1 MEKIVFRPEGEA
13 PVEFYVLEQTMIAGK
28 TYKLVT
34 DTEEGDGD
42 ALKVKDMSEAEA
54 KECIY
59 AVVTEDAE
67 LSAVAE
73 VFGKILEDVEL
84 IEEDSD
90 RTDQMR

>member
-28 TYKLVT
+28 TYILVT
-34 DTEEGDGD
+34 DTEEGDGE
-42 ALKVKDMSEAEA
+42 ALIMKDMSEPEA
-54 KECIY
+54 KECVY

-84 IEEDSD
+84 VEEDFD